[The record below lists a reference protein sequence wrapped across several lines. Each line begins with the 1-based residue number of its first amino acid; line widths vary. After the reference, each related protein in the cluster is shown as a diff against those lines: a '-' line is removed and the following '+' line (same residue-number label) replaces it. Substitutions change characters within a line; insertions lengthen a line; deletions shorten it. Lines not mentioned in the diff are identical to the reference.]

1 MNLDPRP
8 AIANY
13 YARLAPRERIL
24 VGILGVTCIALG
36 AYTLVWEPLQT
47 SREMLLR
54 KIEKTGRDM
63 GEIQRNRDEYFELMR
78 RIEANQA
85 SISKEDPN
93 FNLFS
98 YLQNTVTQAV
108 SRDRI
113 TSMNPTTQEVGS
125 EFQKELVEIKL
136 AQINLQQLVDILF
149 RIEKGEHPLRF
160 SRLSIKKRRDDNYN
174 FDVTATVSLLKAAK
188 AKPAAAGGAS

>member
-1 MNLDPRP
+1 MNIDPRP
-8 AIANY
+8 AISNY
-13 YARLAPRERIL
+13 WARLAPRERALLGLLAVTTTII
-24 VGILGVTCIALG
+24 GI
-36 AYTLVWEPLQT
+36 YSLVWEPLQE
-47 SREMLLR
+47 SREMLVR
-54 KIEKTGRDM
+54 KIEKTEKEIV
-63 GEIQRNRDEYFELMR
+63 EIQSSRDEYFDLMR

-85 SISKEDPN
+85 AISQEDPT

-113 TSMNPTTQEVGS
+113 TSMNPTTQEMGNDF
-125 EFQKELVEIKL
+125 EKELVEIKL
-136 AQINLQQLVDILF
+136 AQVNLQQLVDILY

-160 SRLSIKKRRDDNYN
+160 SRLSIKKRRDDIYN

-188 AKPAAAGGAS
+188 PKAAGASS

>member
-8 AIANY
+8 LFADY
-13 YARLAPRERIL
+13 YARLAPRERLL
-24 VGILGVTCIALG
+24 VGALIVVVVG
-36 AYTLVWEPLQT
+36 IGIYSVVWEPLQV
-47 SREMLLR
+47 SREQLER
-54 KIEKTGRDM
+54 RIEKTSRDLKD
-63 GEIQRNRDEYFELMR
+63 IQSTRDEYYRLAR
-78 RIEANQA
+78 SVEANQA
-85 SISKEDPN
+85 SISKEDPD

-113 TSMNPTTQEVGS
+113 TSMNPTTQDVNE

-136 AQINLQQLVDILF
+136 TQINLEQLVAIVYS
-149 RIEKGEHPLRF
+149 IEKGEHPLRF
-160 SRLSIKKRRDDNYN
+160 SRLQVKKRRDDIYN

-188 AKPAAAGGAS
+188 PKAES

>member
-13 YARLAPRERIL
+13 YARLAPRERVL
-24 VGILGVTCIALG
+24 LGVLAVAVVVIGSYSLI
-36 AYTLVWEPLQT
+36 WEPL
-47 SREMLLR
+47 RENREFLVR
-54 KIEKTGRDM
+54 KIDKTEHDLAD
-63 GEIQRNRDEYFELMR
+63 IQRDRDEYFDLMR

-85 SISKEDPN
+85 SISKEDPT

-113 TSMNPTTQEVGS
+113 TSMNPTTQEMGN

-136 AQINLQQLVDILF
+136 SQINLQQLIDILY

-160 SRLSIKKRRDDNYN
+160 SRLSIKKRRDDIYN

-188 AKPAAAGGAS
+188 PKAAAGAS

>member
-1 MNLDPRP
+1 MNFDPRLL
-8 AIANY
+8 IANY
-13 YARLAPRERIL
+13 WARLAPRERL
-24 VGILGVTCIALG
+24 LLGVLAVAVTGIGTYSLI
-36 AYTLVWEPLQT
+36 WEPLRVN
-47 SREMLLR
+47 RELLVR
-54 KIEKTGRDM
+54 KIEKTERDLT
-63 GEIQRNRDEYFELMR
+63 EIQHNRDEYFKLMR
-78 RIEANQA
+78 GIEANQA
-85 SISKEDPN
+85 SISKDDPS

-113 TSMNPTTQEVGS
+113 TSMNPTTQEMGN

-136 AQINLQQLVDILF
+136 AQVNLQQLVDILY

-160 SRLSIKKRRDDNYN
+160 SRLSIKKRRDDIYN

-188 AKPAAAGGAS
+188 PKAAAGAS

>member
-8 AIANY
+8 VISNY
-13 YARLAPRERIL
+13 WARLAPRERVLLGFLAVTTTAI
-24 VGILGVTCIALG
+24 GI
-36 AYTLVWEPLQT
+36 YSLVWEPLQQ
-47 SREMLLR
+47 SREMLVR
-54 KIEKTGRDM
+54 KIEKTQNDM
-63 GEIQRNRDEYFELMR
+63 NEIQRNRDEYFALMR

-85 SISKEDPN
+85 AISKEDPN

-113 TSMNPTTQEVGS
+113 TSMNPTTQEVGNNY
-125 EFQKELVEIKL
+125 EKELVEIKL
-136 AQINLQQLVDILF
+136 SQVNLQQLVDILF
-149 RIEKGEHPLRF
+149 RIEKGDHPLRF
-160 SRLSIKKRRDDNYN
+160 SRLSIKKRRDDIYN

-188 AKPAAAGGAS
+188 PKAAGAAS

>member
-13 YARLAPRERIL
+13 YARLAPRERLL
-24 VGILGVTCIALG
+24 VGTLIATV
-36 AYTLVWEPLQT
+36 AAISIYTFLWEPLQL
-47 SREMLLR
+47 SREQLVR
-54 KIEKTGRDM
+54 RIEKTQAELDD
-63 GEIQRNRDEYFELMR
+63 IQRTRDEYYQLVR
-78 RIEANQA
+78 SIEANKA
-85 SISKEDPN
+85 SISKEDPS

-113 TSMNPTTQEVGS
+113 TSMNPTTQDMNE

-136 AQINLQQLVDILF
+136 TQINLSQLVSIIYN
-149 RIEKGEHPLRF
+149 IEKGEHPLRF
-160 SRLSIKKRRDDNYN
+160 SRLQIKKRRDDIYN
-174 FDVTATVSLLKAAK
+174 FDVTATVSLLRAARPKA
-188 AKPAAAGGAS
+188 GA

>member
-8 AIANY
+8 VFASY
-13 YARLAPRERIL
+13 YDRLAPRERAL
-24 VGILGVTCIALG
+24 VGFLLVFVVGISI
-36 AYTLVWEPLQT
+36 YSFVWEPLQE
-47 SREMLLR
+47 SREMLVR
-54 KIEKTGRDM
+54 RIEKTEQNM
-63 GEIQRNRDEYFELMR
+63 GAIQRDRDEYFQLMR

-85 SISKEDPN
+85 SISKEDPT

-113 TSMNPTTQEVGS
+113 TSMNPTTQEMGN
-125 EFQKELVEIKL
+125 EYEKELVEIKL
-136 AQINLQQLVDILF
+136 SQVNLQQLVDILY

-160 SRLSIKKRRDDNYN
+160 SRLSVKKRRDDVHS
-174 FDVTATVSLLKAAK
+174 FDVIATVSLLKAAK
-188 AKPAAAGGAS
+188 PKAAS

>member
-24 VGILGVTCIALG
+24 LGVLAIATVAIGTYSLI
-36 AYTLVWEPLQT
+36 WEPLQQ

-54 KIEKTGRDM
+54 KIEKSERDLA
-63 GEIQRNRDEYFELMR
+63 EIQRNRDEYFALMR

-113 TSMNPTTQEVGS
+113 TSMNPTTQEMGN

-136 AQINLQQLVDILF
+136 SQINLQQLVDILY

-160 SRLSIKKRRDDNYN
+160 SRLSVKKRRDDIYS
-174 FDVTATVSLLKAAK
+174 FDVIATVSLLKAAK
-188 AKPAAAGGAS
+188 PKPAAGASS

>member
-1 MNLDPRP
+1 MNIDPRP
-8 AIANY
+8 VISDY
-13 YARLAPRERIL
+13 WARLAPRERVLLGFLAVTTVAI
-24 VGILGVTCIALG
+24 GIYSLI
-36 AYTLVWEPLQT
+36 WEPLRE
-47 SREMLLR
+47 SREMLVR
-54 KIEKTGRDM
+54 KIEKTENDM
-63 GEIQRNRDEYFELMR
+63 NEIQRNRDEYFELMR

-113 TSMNPTTQEVGS
+113 TSMNPTTQEVGNAY
-125 EFQKELVEIKL
+125 EKELVEIKL
-136 AQINLQQLVDILF
+136 SQVNLQQLVDILF
-149 RIEKGEHPLRF
+149 RIEKGDHPLRF
-160 SRLSIKKRRDDNYN
+160 SRLSIKKRRDDIYN

-188 AKPAAAGGAS
+188 PKAAGASS

>member
-1 MNLDPRP
+1 MNFDPRP
-8 AIANY
+8 VIASY
-13 YARLAPRERIL
+13 YGRLAPRER
-24 VGILGVTCIALG
+24 VMVAVLGVFVVAIGIYSLI
-36 AYTLVWEPLQT
+36 WEPLQE

-54 KIEKTGRDM
+54 RIEKTERDL
-63 GEIQRNRDEYFELMR
+63 GAIQRDRDEYFELMR

-113 TSMNPTTQEVGS
+113 TSMNPTTQDMGNDYE
-125 EFQKELVEIKL
+125 KELVEIKL
-136 AQINLQQLVDILF
+136 SQVNLQQLVDILY

-160 SRLSIKKRRDDNYN
+160 SRLQIKKRRDDVHS
-174 FDVTATVSLLKAAK
+174 FDVVATVSLLKAAK
-188 AKPAAAGGAS
+188 PKAAS

>member
-8 AIANY
+8 VIASY
-13 YARLAPRERIL
+13 YGRLAPRERIL
-24 VGILGVTCIALG
+24 VGVLAVFVVAISV
-36 AYTLVWEPLQT
+36 YTLVWEPLQV
-47 SREMLLR
+47 SREMLVR
-54 KIEKTGRDM
+54 RIEKTERDL
-63 GEIQRNRDEYFELMR
+63 GAIQRDRDEYFELMR

-85 SISKEDPN
+85 SISQEDPK

-113 TSMNPTTQEVGS
+113 TLMNPTTQEVGNDY
-125 EFQKELVEIKL
+125 EKELVEIKL
-136 AQINLQQLVDILF
+136 SQINLQQLIDILY

-160 SRLSIKKRRDDNYN
+160 SRLQVKKRRDDIYS
-174 FDVTATVSLLKAAK
+174 FDVIATVSLLKAAK
-188 AKPAAAGGAS
+188 AKAAS

>member
-8 AIANY
+8 AIATY

-24 VGILGVTCIALG
+24 LGLLAVT
-36 AYTLVWEPLQT
+36 TLAIGTYSLIWEPMQEN
-47 SREMLLR
+47 RALLEGR
-54 KIEKTGRDM
+54 IEKAERDLND
-63 GEIQRNRDEYFELMR
+63 IHRTRDEYYRLMR
-78 RIEANQA
+78 SIEANQA

-98 YLQNTVTQAV
+98 YLQNTVTKAV

-113 TSMNPTTQEVGS
+113 TSMNPTTQEMNE

-136 AQINLQQLVDILF
+136 SQVNLEQLVAIVYS
-149 RIEKGEHPLRF
+149 IEKGEHPLRF
-160 SRLSIKKRRDDNYN
+160 SRLQIKKRRDDIYN
-174 FDVTATVSLLKAAK
+174 FDVTATVSLLKAVAPK
-188 AKPAAAGGAS
+188 ADT

>member
-1 MNLDPRP
+1 MNLNPRP
-8 AIANY
+8 ILATY
-13 YARLAPRERIL
+13 YARLAPRERVL
-24 VGILGVTCIALG
+24 LGVLG
-36 AYTLVWEPLQT
+36 VATLVIGVYSLIWEPMQE
-47 SREMLLR
+47 SRAMLERRIAKSEAEL
-54 KIEKTGRDM
+54 
-63 GEIQRNRDEYFELMR
+63 GEIQRNRDEYFALMR

-108 SRDRI
+108 SRDRV
-113 TSMNPTTQEVGS
+113 TSMNPTTQEMGS

-136 AQINLQQLVDILF
+136 SQIDLKQLVDILF

-160 SRLSIKKRRDDNYN
+160 SRLSVKKRRDDVYS
-174 FDVTATVSLLKAAK
+174 FDVIATVSLLKAAK
-188 AKPAAAGGAS
+188 PRPAGGS

>member
-1 MNLDPRP
+1 MNIDPRP
-8 AIANY
+8 VISNY
-13 YARLAPRERIL
+13 WARLAPRERVLLGFLAVTTTAI
-24 VGILGVTCIALG
+24 GIYSLI
-36 AYTLVWEPLQT
+36 WEPLQA
-47 SREMLLR
+47 SREMLVR
-54 KIEKTGRDM
+54 KIEKTEKDLT
-63 GEIQRNRDEYFELMR
+63 EIQHNRDEYFDLMR

-85 SISKEDPN
+85 AISKEDPN

-113 TSMNPTTQEVGS
+113 TSMNPTTQEVGNDF
-125 EFQKELVEIKL
+125 EKELVEIKL
-136 AQINLQQLVDILF
+136 AQINLQQLVDILY

-160 SRLSIKKRRDDNYN
+160 SRLSIKKRRDDIYN

-188 AKPAAAGGAS
+188 PKAAGASS

>member
-8 AIANY
+8 AISNY
-13 YARLAPRERIL
+13 YARLAPRERVL
-24 VGILGVTCIALG
+24 LGVLAVAVVCIGSYSLI
-36 AYTLVWEPLQT
+36 WEPLQEN
-47 SREMLLR
+47 REMLVR
-54 KIEKTGRDM
+54 KIDKTQSDLAN
-63 GEIQRNRDEYFELMR
+63 IQRDRDEYFNLMR

-85 SISKEDPN
+85 SISKEDPT

-113 TSMNPTTQEVGS
+113 TSMNPTTQEMGN

-136 AQINLQQLVDILF
+136 SQINLQQLIDILY

-160 SRLSIKKRRDDNYN
+160 SRLSIKKRRDDIYN

-188 AKPAAAGGAS
+188 SKAAAGAS